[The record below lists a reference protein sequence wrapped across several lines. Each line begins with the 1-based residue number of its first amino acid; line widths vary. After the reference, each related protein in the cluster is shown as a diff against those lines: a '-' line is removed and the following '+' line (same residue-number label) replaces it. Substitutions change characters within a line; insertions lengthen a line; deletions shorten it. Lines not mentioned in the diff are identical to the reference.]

1 MLYSI
6 LKRIVRMSLNLYFRK
21 IDVIGTENIPENGPV
36 IFVSNHP
43 SALIDPL
50 LVATNL
56 KRKIHFLA
64 AAEFFGKGMKER
76 ILKSK
81 LNMIPVHRPWI
92 KNEKDGSNA
101 EMFEECYK
109 SLNEDKSIILFP
121 EASSATVS
129 KIRELKTG
137 AVRIKAG
144 FEAFSEYK
152 KTVPIIPI
160 GLSYSNPHEFQ
171 SQVIVKIGEPILFD
185 DTTYSDQIERFRSQ
199 TSQVQEELK
208 KTIIHIDNSQ
218 NEDLVKNINRLF
230 VGTFRKENQ
239 LSIGDRKSHFEF
251 YQNVAKAVAHFE
263 ATNPSAYAEMSL
275 RIENYFNGMN
285 ELGIS
290 DDILEGNKRSKPS
303 FLKWIFIVL
312 GALIAIPS
320 LVIFFVP
327 YQLTKIIFKKQVK
340 AAIVKDAEGDKFH
353 YAFTGTLI
361 FVVGMLL
368 FGLWTP
374 VVGLVVYVMSSS
386 WLAALIAMILLYP
399 MMRFSMIYAKVAL
412 RMRTYFKGKRIW
424 KVKKERMDFYASERA
439 GIVEKLKNYQIS
451 WLEGEGV

>member
-1 MLYSI
+1 
-6 LKRIVRMSLNLYFRK
+6 MSLNLFFRR
-21 IDVIGTENIPENGPV
+21 IDVIGAENIPENGPV

-50 LVATNL
+50 LVAVNL

-64 AAEFFGKGMKER
+64 ASEFFGKGMKAR

-81 LNMIPVHRPWI
+81 LNMIPVHRPWL
-92 KNEKDGSNA
+92 KNERDGNNA

-109 SLNEDKSIILFP
+109 SLNQDKSIILFP

-144 FEAFSEYK
+144 FEEFTNHTRS
-152 KTVPIIPI
+152 VPIIPI

-171 SQVIVKIGEPILFD
+171 SQVVVKIGEPIVFD
-185 DTTYSDQIERFRSQ
+185 ESTEHMDLVERFRSQ

-208 KTIIHIDNSQ
+208 KSIINIDNTE
-218 NEDLVKNINRLF
+218 NEGLVKNTCRLF
-230 VGTFRKENQ
+230 IATHRSETH
-239 LSIGDRKSHFEF
+239 LSLSDKKGNFEF
-251 YQNVAKAVAHFE
+251 YQNVAMAVAHFE
-263 ATNPSAYAEMSL
+263 ETNPTAYSEMSA
-275 RIENYFNGMN
+275 RIENYFKGIN

-290 DDILEGNKRSKPS
+290 DDVLEGNERSKPS
-303 FLKWIFIVL
+303 FFKWIFIAL

-320 LVIFFVP
+320 LIIFFIP
-327 YQLTKIIFKKQVK
+327 YQLTKVIFKKQVK
-340 AAIVKDAEGDKFH
+340 AAVVKDADGDKFH

-361 FVVGMLL
+361 FVVGLVL

-374 VVGLVVYVMSSS
+374 IIGLVVYFVSSS
-386 WLAALIAMILLYP
+386 WLAALIAMCSLYP
-399 MMRFSMIYAKVAL
+399 MMRFSMVYAKVAL
-412 RMRTYFKGKRIW
+412 RMWDYFKGKRIR
-424 KVKKERMDFYASERA
+424 KEKKERVGYYAKERRE
-439 GIVEKLKNYQIS
+439 IVEALKGYQIS
-451 WLEGEGV
+451 YASSEDTV